1 MRRLLKNVA
10 IIGHGYW
17 GQKIRKSILKN
28 KKFRLNYI
36 VDENK
41 NNLVSIDKIPN
52 YIKLISDY
60 KNIDLRKT
68 HGVFIATPAKS
79 HFKIAKYFLEN
90 NINVFI
96 EKPITLGVKSYK
108 ILEKI
113 SNKNKK
119 ILMAGDLYLYNPAI
133 NYIKK
138 KINNNF
144 LGKIKYIEFNRL
156 NFGIVR
162 SDINLIENLS
172 SHDISILY
180 YFFKNL
186 KIKEIQTNKQNILSY
201 GKYDIFHANIIF
213 SNDLKV
219 SFKFSWCY
227 PAKVRNLVIFGTKK
241 NIFFDDLKPHEINIS
256 NKIIYNRNG
265 LKKSGKNS
273 KISLKKFFDNSPLD
287 IEVNHFYN
295 CLIGKNKPKSN
306 KKLIIN
312 TLSLIE
318 KFNKSQK

>member
-41 NNLVSIDKIPN
+41 NNLVSVDKIPN
-52 YIKLISDY
+52 YIKLISDF

-186 KIKEIQTNKQNILSY
+186 KIKKIHTNKQSILSY

-227 PAKVRNLVIFGTKK
+227 PAKVRNLVVFGTKK
-241 NIFFDDLKPHEINIS
+241 IFF
-256 NKIIYNRNG
+256 
-265 LKKSGKNS
+265 
-273 KISLKKFFDNSPLD
+273 
-287 IEVNHFYN
+287 
-295 CLIGKNKPKSN
+295 
-306 KKLIIN
+306 
-312 TLSLIE
+312 
-318 KFNKSQK
+318 

>member
-41 NNLVSIDKIPN
+41 NNLVSVDKIPN

-186 KIKEIQTNKQNILSY
+186 KIKKIHTNKQSILSY

-227 PAKVRNLVIFGTKK
+227 PAKVRNLVVFGTKK

-295 CLIGKNKPKSN
+295 CLLGKNKPKSN
-306 KKLIIN
+306 KTLIIN

>member
-138 KINNNF
+138 KINNNL
-144 LGKIKYIEFNRL
+144 LGKIKYMEFNRL

-186 KIKEIQTNKQNILSY
+186 KIKKIQTNKQSILSY

-287 IEVNHFYN
+287 IEVNHFYS

>member
-36 VDENK
+36 VDKNK

-144 LGKIKYIEFNRL
+144 LGKIKYMEFNRL

-186 KIKEIQTNKQNILSY
+186 KIKKIQTNKQSILSY

-287 IEVNHFYN
+287 IEVNHFYS